1 MEAETLRWIWL
12 VAGVVLLVGEM
23 STATLI
29 VLPFAIG
36 AFAAAA
42 LAFLGASLAAQLVA
56 CAAVS
61 TATFIGLRPLAK
73 RMDRDAPTDGIGS
86 QRLVNAAGAVIAEIP
101 TGEIGTVKVGSEE
114 WRAESFD
121 GQAIEKGA
129 RIRVLNIRGTRAVV
143 APFEAPVP
151 DALDRP
157 ETD

>member
-42 LAFLGASLAAQLVA
+42 LAFAGFSLAVQLVV

-61 TATFIGLRPLAK
+61 TAAFAGLRPLAK
-73 RMDRDAPTDGIGS
+73 RLDRSAPTEGVGAD
-86 QRLVNAAGAVIAEIP
+86 RLVNAPGLVVVDIP
-101 TGEIGTVKVGSEE
+101 INSVGTIKVGSEE
-114 WRAESFD
+114 WRAESVD

-129 RIRVLNIRGTRAVV
+129 RIRVLDVQGTRAIVS
-143 APFEAPVP
+143 PFEAPVP
-151 DALDRP
+151 DRLDRP
-157 ETD
+157 PTD